1 MHYTYFF
8 YVILIRFTFRFLHQC
23 CHTLSTAEVHDV
35 ETTSPACF
43 GKLVRDM
50 SRTQG
55 AGGGGALASSWS
67 KTMKTAKI
75 FSGHYSYLRRVAK
88 QPVFRVTDH
97 VHNKPDC
104 TGKEVEGL
112 YYL

>member
-1 MHYTYFF
+1 M
-8 YVILIRFTFRFLHQC
+8 
-23 CHTLSTAEVHDV
+23 LSTAEVHDV

-50 SRTQG
+50 SKTQG
-55 AGGGGALASSWS
+55 AGGGGGALASSWS

-75 FSGHYSYLRRVAK
+75 FTGHYSYLRRVAK
-88 QPVFRVTDH
+88 QPVFRVTDN
-97 VHNKPDC
+97 VHNTPDC